1 VELNNQT
8 SSVHTAKIEGGF
20 KMTTEE
26 MVYEQEQEIARLKS
40 KVAML
45 EKIAEDQKKMNEA
58 LEASLSEALR
68 LAAIH

>member
-1 VELNNQT
+1 VELSNQT
-8 SSVHTAKIEGGF
+8 SSVHTAKTEGG

-45 EKIAEDQKKMNEA
+45 EKIAEDQKETIDYLAKM
-58 LEASLSEALR
+58 SEGFAKMLM
-68 LAAIH
+68 IP

>member
-1 VELNNQT
+1 
-8 SSVHTAKIEGGF
+8 
-20 KMTTEE
+20 MTTEE

>member
-1 VELNNQT
+1 MELNNLT
-8 SSVHTAKIEGGF
+8 LSVHTAKTEGGF